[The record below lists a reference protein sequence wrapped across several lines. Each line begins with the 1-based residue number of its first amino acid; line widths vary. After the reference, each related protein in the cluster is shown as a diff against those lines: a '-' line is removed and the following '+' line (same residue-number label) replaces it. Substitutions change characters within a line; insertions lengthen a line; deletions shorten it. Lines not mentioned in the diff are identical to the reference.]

1 MGYWWNIL
9 GSTFWCESSICSGQ
23 WELCQDFFEPT
34 YSVACDPTEPA
45 YPTGTLYQILY
56 STQKTG
62 SKAAYAQ
69 MDWSVTDRWT
79 LTGGVRYTEEEKDF
93 YAGQAYLAGHDIGE
107 GRTSLIMQIFIR
119 NGMTHLLK

>member
-1 MGYWWNIL
+1 MQRNKQVQR
-9 GSTFWCESSICSGQ
+9 SP
-23 WELCQDFFEPT
+23 DFFEPT

-56 STQKTG
+56 STQKTE

-93 YAGQAYLAGHDIGE
+93 YAGQAYLAGHDQQDKLDQ
-107 GRTSLIMQIFIR
+107 RRNPSLLQYI
-119 NGMTHLLK
+119 